1 MQEEIMKK
9 KSDKKWI
16 KQAEIMK
23 VRNFGVQVEQIES
36 GEMNEGESVISEW
49 AKSDDSIVVLNP
61 PVIK

>member
-1 MQEEIMKK
+1 
-9 KSDKKWI
+9 
-16 KQAEIMK
+16 MK

-61 PVIK
+61 PVIKQEELEFKKVTKPKT